1 MNLVWKLLRQ
11 HISIPQFVGFF
22 FANLF
27 GMFVV
32 LLGIQFYRDVLPVF
46 TAEDSFMRADYL
58 VMSKRIGTGG
68 TLSGRSSAFTSQEM
82 EQVAAQSFIKRTG
95 TFTGNEFKV
104 TAQMGVGGT
113 NILHSEIFMQSI
125 PDDFIDAPKADWT
138 YKEGSAEVPV
148 ILPRTYINMYNFGL
162 AQSRSLPKI
171 SDGLVGMIDL
181 NLSIRSSGAEVR
193 SGNYKGRVIGFSNR
207 MSEILVPESFMKWA
221 NQYYAPQN
229 VPETTRLIV
238 QVDNPADEQVTAF
251 MDEHGYEWD
260 TDRLNAEKT
269 TYFLRLVVMLVMI
282 VGLIISLLSFYILML
297 SIYLLLQKNATKL
310 ENLLLIGYSVGKVAR
325 PYQLLSLGLNC
336 LVLLLALT
344 GLWLVRN
351 YYMDIIF
358 TLFPQIEETTMMP
371 AVTAGLIL
379 FALVTVVNYVAIQRK
394 VKSVFFCQ

>member
-58 VMSKRIGTGG
+58 VISKRIGTGG
-68 TLSGRSSAFTSQEM
+68 TLSGRSSAFSAQEM
-82 EQVAAQSFIKRTG
+82 EDVTAQPFIKRAG
-95 TFTGNEFKV
+95 EFTGNEFKV
-104 TAQMGVGGT
+104 TAQMGVSGT

-125 PDDFIDAPKADWT
+125 PDAFIDAPKTDWT
-138 YKEGSAEVPV
+138 YQEGSAEVPV

-181 NLSIRSSGAEVR
+181 ELSIRSSGSEQR

-207 MSEILVPESFMKWA
+207 MSEILVPEAFMKWA

-229 VPETTRLIV
+229 QPETTRLIV
-238 QVDNPADEQVTAF
+238 EVDNPADEQVTAF
-251 MDEHGYEWD
+251 MDEHGYELD
-260 TDRLNAEKT
+260 TDRLNVEKT
-269 TYFLRLVVMLVMI
+269 TYFLRLVVMLVMV
-282 VGLIISLLSFYILML
+282 VGLIISVLSFFILML

-310 ENLLLIGYSVGKVAR
+310 ENLLLIGYSVNSVAR
-325 PYQLLSLGLNC
+325 PYQLLT
-336 LVLLLALT
+336 LVLNLIVLVMALV
-344 GLWLVRN
+344 GLWFVRN
-351 YYMDIIF
+351 YYMNIIY
-358 TLFPQIEETTMMP
+358 TLFPQIEEVTMLP
-371 AVTAGLIL
+371 SISAGLIL
-379 FALVTVVNYVAIQRK
+379 FALVTIVNFVAIQRK
-394 VKSVFFCQ
+394 LRSVFFRR